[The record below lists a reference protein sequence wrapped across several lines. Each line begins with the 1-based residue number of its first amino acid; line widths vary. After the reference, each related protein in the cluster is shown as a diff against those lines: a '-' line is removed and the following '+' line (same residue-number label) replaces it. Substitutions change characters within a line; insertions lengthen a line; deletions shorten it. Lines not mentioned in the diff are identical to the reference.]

1 MSNTEDIV
9 SDNHGGYAALNKS
22 AFDTKEE
29 AERASHQKRFRY
41 YVTYLMDG
49 RERVREMLRNG
60 KYPMPKAAGRPPKR
74 RRLDPVPENDDLAG
88 EPDEGQQPDAPWRK
102 EALDTLQTALITDK
116 MTSVLKGQED
126 DYTPGSIHC
135 SRIRVLILREFIRL
149 LDISDDSMTVHAI
162 AGQTGAYM
170 SAWQVTGRIVRDW
183 FYQFKEAGYLIE
195 DMRGKWKRELLVM
208 EDDIKISAI
217 RWMKDE
223 VRKETLSVDRFHGYI
238 NELLVKKLSD
248 VQKPTYF

>member
-88 EPDEGQQPDAPWRK
+88 EPDERQEADAAWRK
-102 EALDTLQTALITDK
+102 QALDTLTKALVTDK
-116 MTSVLKGQED
+116 MTSVLKGEED
-126 DYTPGSIHC
+126 DYTPDGLN
-135 SRIRVLILREFIRL
+135 RTRLRVMILCEFIRL
-149 LDISDDSMTVHAI
+149 LDASGDSMTVHEI
-162 AGQTGAYM
+162 ADQAGSFFG
-170 SAWQVTGRIVRDW
+170 AWQVTGRSVRDW
-183 FYQFKEAGYLIE
+183 FYHFKEAGYLIE
-195 DMRGKWKRELLVM
+195 DMRGRSKHELLVM

-217 RWMKDE
+217 RRMKDE
-223 VRKETLSVDRFHGYI
+223 VRKETLSVDRFHRYI
-238 NELLVKKLSD
+238 NELLM
-248 VQKPTYF
+248 